1 MGLILSALK
10 LTAGFFLV
18 AGAGFLQAIIL
29 LALLPSRSARIRSC
43 IVFERLVGVSCMWLS
58 GCRLTV
64 TGKEHLDSRRPAIY
78 IVNHTSLL
86 DLFIALRL
94 MPYGTVGVMKKEV
107 VFYPLFGQLF
117 LLSGHPRLDRGHHA
131 SAVASMRSLGELVK
145 RARLSIF
152 MSPEGTRSRSGRL
165 LPFKKGLVHL
175 ALQTGLPV
183 VPVVIHG
190 AHRAWTRGS
199 LSVRGVPI
207 LVEVLPAV
215 STSGWSAE
223 RSDDALEEIHVLLRR
238 RLPPEQQPAD
248 KIPGGSA
255 SS

>member
-1 MGLILSALK
+1 MALILSALK
-10 LTAGFFLV
+10 LAAGFVLV
-18 AGAGFLQAIIL
+18 AGVSVLQALIL

-43 IVFERLVGVSCMWLS
+43 IVFERLVGASCIWLS

-64 TGKEHLDSRRPAIY
+64 TGKEHLNPCRPAIY

-94 MPYGTVGVMKKEV
+94 MPYGTVGLIKKEV
-107 VFYPLFGQLF
+107 VFYPLFGQLY
-117 LLSGHPRLDRGHHA
+117 LLSGHPRVDRSHHA
-131 SAVASMRSLGELVK
+131 SAVASMRSLGEFVK

-183 VPVVIHG
+183 VPIVIHG

-207 LVEVLPAV
+207 RVEVLPAA

-223 RSDDALEEIHVLLRR
+223 KAAGALEEVHVLFRH
-238 RLPPEQQPAD
+238 RLPPEQQPA
-248 KIPGGSA
+248 G
-255 SS
+255 